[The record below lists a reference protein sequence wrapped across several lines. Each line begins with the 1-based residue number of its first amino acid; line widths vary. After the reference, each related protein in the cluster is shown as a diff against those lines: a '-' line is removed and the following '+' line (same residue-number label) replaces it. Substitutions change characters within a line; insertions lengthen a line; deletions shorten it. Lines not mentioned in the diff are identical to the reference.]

1 MGHRALALLLLCLAA
16 GPGDCCAPAPPAT
29 PGHKAALCWLQWV
42 DRGCGVL
49 SVAALLVAA
58 LENQF
63 WFIVNGDTE
72 MAQWLYIIHIFYFSF
87 IQNIGLI
94 GQELSFGV
102 RLLTRAFFKD
112 GLAMIRNRASNKLCF
127 ATQITRFH
135 SKQGQN
141 YL

>member
-1 MGHRALALLLLCLAA
+1 M
-16 GPGDCCAPAPPAT
+16 
-29 PGHKAALCWLQWV
+29 
-42 DRGCGVL
+42 
-49 SVAALLVAA
+49 AALLVAA

-87 IQNIGLI
+87 IQIIGLI

-102 RLLTRAFFKD
+102 RQLTRAFFKD

-135 SKQGQN
+135 SKKKLNKGWNLLDSVCPMCFTSQFR
-141 YL
+141 